1 MLRKWLFFSI
11 VATFTVIMIITVLGK
26 VSRDKAIYYNAYS
39 LVMDE
44 YYVVKSDKQLPLNT
58 TVACDENAIVKRS
71 NTVDTVVILSL
82 YNGNIGH
89 Y

>member
-1 MLRKWLFFSI
+1 MLRKWLFTSLAGTFGVI
-11 VATFTVIMIITVLGK
+11 VAIIALTHYEK
-26 VSRDKAIYYNAYS
+26 RAIYYNAYS

-58 TVACDENAIVKRS
+58 TVACDSNAVVGRS